1 MGRTN
6 DSPQLQSLASLHQ
19 SSTRLT
25 RQQSNAPRSDID
37 RTYLVRNQFGS
48 QSPKYESINYRRL
61 GRSRLVSHSSP
72 DSSSLQLPGAPV
84 HTRSVTTGGITA
96 NADARSST
104 KLEAEARA
112 DARTKENT
120 QQSVQMAATRVA
132 SGQVLAEWCSN
143 PTKHHITLPFYMHTF
158 NFQGHKQKHILVF
171 CIVTHERVVSL
182 P

>member
-1 MGRTN
+1 MTVHNYRALLHYTNHLQGLLVSKVMPLVVTLTERT
-6 DSPQLQSLASLHQ
+6 SSVISLGAGLPSMSL
-19 SSTRLT
+19 
-25 RQQSNAPRSDID
+25 
-37 RTYLVRNQFGS
+37 
-48 QSPKYESINYRRL
+48 NYRRL

-171 CIVTHERVVSL
+171 CIVTHE
-182 P
+182 